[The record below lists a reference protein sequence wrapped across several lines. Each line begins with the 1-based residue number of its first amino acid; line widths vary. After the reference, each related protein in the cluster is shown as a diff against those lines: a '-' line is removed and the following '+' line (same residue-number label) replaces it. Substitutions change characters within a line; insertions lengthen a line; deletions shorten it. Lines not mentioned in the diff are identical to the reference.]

1 MPDAVERRQL
11 TVAHQLTVAFESH
24 SLSYSDHLVDL
35 YNSGVNQLLS
45 LAAARGHRIRHFRMA
60 DLYRHLGT
68 PRARTSVLEL
78 DDSWDGDP
86 LSAWRH
92 LRKVGEETLP
102 LDAIDLYFV
111 RGDDI
116 RRADT
121 PNLDVLREAELTAPM
136 LETAAATLA
145 TTDKYALVERV
156 PHASQPVTYT
166 ASDIDAAMD
175 AIRRLPDAQGWF
187 VLKDRFG
194 YGCGAQVHRL
204 HREAPALEHIVQ
216 DYLGAYGDV
225 LLQEFCPDVA
235 EGDLVVTF
243 WDGELIAAMR
253 RIPADDQWKS
263 NASFGASHVAHEL
276 TREQAATA
284 WAVRRAYP
292 ECRLAS
298 VDLLMSGRALEI
310 NAFPGASGLL
320 ETYGIVLAQ
329 RVLDTLEAELAAA
342 AERAPHDAHP
352 RHVGHRLSDETVKT
366 EVFDVF
372 ADEIHTVEVSDVIEV
387 RQPDPAAASPVVLS
401 VPHSGVLIPTR
412 FIDRFPRDD
421 RALVE
426 IDLLSHLPYEQ
437 LPVTQLFCRL
447 APYFLDMNRAR
458 AAAEEPH
465 VPGHLRNAPH
475 NYYTVDDEPILQ
487 RAYSTEE
494 EHEVLRWYDLY
505 HELLDDLMLQARHR
519 HGWALLVDGHS
530 MTSVGLGRVHD
541 EGAPRDNFVVGTLD
555 GTSADSAIIEA
566 FLGTLRD
573 EITPYDLG
581 LTVASDNPYSGGFI
595 TRKHHDPAN
604 GLHAIQVEVTM
615 ETYMYEADE
624 PDPSRR
630 YAIKQHRLDIVR
642 TVLARAVEAA
652 VAAGSAINASTSG
665 GR

>member
-1 MPDAVERRQL
+1 MSDEGERR
-11 TVAHQLTVAFESH
+11 QLTVAFESH
-24 SLSYSDHLVDL
+24 QLSYTDHPVDL

-45 LAAARGHRIRHFRMA
+45 LAAARDHRIRHFRMA

-78 DDSWDGDP
+78 DGSWDGDA

-102 LDAIDLYFV
+102 LDTIDLYFV

-121 PNLDVLREAELTAPM
+121 PNLDVLREAELSAPM
-136 LETAAATLA
+136 LETTAATLA

-166 ASDIDAAMD
+166 ASDIHAAMD
-175 AIRRLPDAQGWF
+175 AIQRLPNAQGWF

-204 HREAPALEHIVQ
+204 HNEAPDLRHTVA
-216 DYLGAYGDV
+216 DYLRLYGEV
-225 LLQEFCPDVA
+225 LLQEFRPEVA
-235 EGDLVVTF
+235 DGDLVVTF
-243 WDGELIAAMR
+243 WDDELIAALR

-276 TREQAATA
+276 TSEQAATA

-298 VDLLMSGRALEI
+298 VDLLLSGRALEI
-310 NAFPGASGLL
+310 NAFPGANGLL
-320 ETYGIVLAQ
+320 ETYGIILAE
-329 RVLDTLEAELAAA
+329 RVLDSLEGELATA
-342 AERAPHDAHP
+342 AEDDQ
-352 RHVGHRLSDETVKT
+352 VGPVHRRITDEAAKI

-372 ADEIHTVEVSDVIEV
+372 ADETHTVEVNDVIEV
-387 RQPDPAAASPVVLS
+387 RLPDPAAASPVVLS

-412 FIDRFPRDD
+412 FIDRFPRDE

-437 LPVTQLFCRL
+437 LAVTQLFCRL

-475 NYYTVDDEPILQ
+475 DYYTVDDEPILQ
-487 RAYSTEE
+487 RPYSIEE
-494 EHEVLRWYDLY
+494 EQDVLRWYDLY
-505 HELLDDLMLQARHR
+505 HELLDDLMLQARQR
-519 HGWALLVDGHS
+519 HGWALLLDGHS
-530 MTSVGLGRVHD
+530 MTSVGLGRAHD
-541 EGAPRDNFVVGTLD
+541 EGELRDNFVVGTLD
-555 GTSADSAIIEA
+555 GASADSAIVEA
-566 FLGTLRD
+566 FIGTLRD
-573 EITPYDLG
+573 EVNTYQLG
-581 LTVASDNPYSGGFI
+581 LTVAMDAPYSGGFI

-615 ETYMYEADE
+615 NTYMYEADE
-624 PDPSRR
+624 HDRSRR

-642 TVLARAVEAA
+642 NVLARATEAA
-652 VAAGSAINASTSG
+652 VAAGSVINAPTTG
-665 GR
+665 GRP

>member
-1 MPDAVERRQL
+1 MSDAAERC
-11 TVAHQLTVAFESH
+11 QLTVAFESRQ
-24 SLSYSDHLVDL
+24 LSYSSHPVDL

-45 LAAARGHRIRHFRMA
+45 LAAARNHRIRHFRMA

-68 PRARTSVLEL
+68 AGARTSVLEL
-78 DDSWDGDP
+78 DDAWNGDS
-86 LSAWRH
+86 LTAWRH
-92 LRKVGEETLP
+92 LRRVREETLP
-102 LDAIDLYFV
+102 LEAMDLIFV
-111 RGDDI
+111 RADDI

-121 PNLDVLREAELTAPM
+121 PNLDILREAELSATL
-136 LETAAATLA
+136 LETTAATLA

-166 ASDIDAAMD
+166 ASDVDAAMV
-175 AIRRLPDAQGWF
+175 AIHRLPKTQGWF

-204 HREAPALEHIVQ
+204 HNEAPGLQHILS
-216 DYLGAYGDV
+216 DYIAAYGDV
-225 LLQEFCPDVA
+225 LLQEFRAEVA

-243 WDGELIAAMR
+243 WDDELIAALR
-253 RIPADDQWKS
+253 RVPAKDQWKS

-276 TREQAATA
+276 TSQQTATA

-298 VDLLMSGRALEI
+298 VDLLTSGRALEI
-310 NAFPGASGLL
+310 NAFPGGDGLL
-320 ETYGIVLAQ
+320 DTYGIVLAE
-329 RVLDTLEAELAAA
+329 RVLDRLEGELATA
-342 AERAPHDAHP
+342 AERSAGAQTTGPVSGRITDIS
-352 RHVGHRLSDETVKT
+352 GKI
-366 EVFDVF
+366 EVLDVF
-372 ADEIHTVEVSDVIEV
+372 ADETHTVEVTDVIDV
-387 RQPDPAAASPVVLS
+387 RRPDPATASPVVLS

-412 FIDRFPRDD
+412 FVDRFPRDE

-437 LPVTQLFCRL
+437 LAATQLQCRL

-475 NYYTVDDEPILQ
+475 NYYTVDDEPILK
-487 RAYSTEE
+487 RPYTPEE
-494 EHEVLRWYDLY
+494 ERDVLRWYDLY
-505 HELLDDLMLQARHR
+505 HELLDDLMLQTRQL

-541 EGAPRDNFVVGTLD
+541 EGAPRDNFVVGTLG
-555 GTSADSAIIEA
+555 GTSAHSDIVDA
-566 FLGTLRD
+566 FLGTLR
-573 EITPYDLG
+573 EEVKAYELG
-581 LTVASDNPYSGGFI
+581 LTVAMDDPYSGGFI

-615 ETYMYEADE
+615 DTYMYEADE
-624 PDPSRR
+624 PDRSRR

-642 TVLARAVEAA
+642 NVLARAVEAA
-652 VAAGSAINASTSG
+652 VAAGSAISTSTTRHG
-665 GR
+665 P

>member
-1 MPDAVERRQL
+1 MADVGEHR
-11 TVAHQLTVAFESH
+11 QLTVAFESRQ
-24 SLSYSDHLVDL
+24 LSYSSRPVDL

-45 LAAARGHRIRHFRMA
+45 LAAARDHRIRHFRMA

-78 DDSWDGDP
+78 DDSWGGDA

-121 PNLDVLREAELTAPM
+121 PNLDVLREAELSAQV
-136 LETAAATLA
+136 LETTAATLA
-145 TTDKYALVERV
+145 STDKYALVERV

-175 AIRRLPDAQGWF
+175 AIHRLPNAQGWF

-204 HREAPALEHIVQ
+204 HNEAPALEHLVR
-216 DYLGAYGDV
+216 DYLTAYGNV
-225 LLQEFCPDVA
+225 LLQEFRPEVA

-243 WDGELIAAMR
+243 WDDQLIAALR
-253 RIPADDQWKS
+253 RIPAEDQWKS
-263 NASFGASHVAHEL
+263 NASFGASHVAHGL
-276 TREQAATA
+276 TRHQTATA

-292 ECRLAS
+292 ECRLVS

-310 NAFPGASGLL
+310 NAFPGADGLF
-320 ETYGIVLAQ
+320 ETYGIVLAE
-329 RVLDTLEAELAAA
+329 RVLDSLEGELATA
-342 AERAPHDAHP
+342 AERAAEDDQ
-352 RHVGHRLSDETVKT
+352 RDRLGRRFTDEVSTI

-372 ADEIHTVEVSDVIEV
+372 ADETHTVEVGEVIEV
-387 RQPDPAAASPVVLS
+387 RLPDPAAASPVVLS

-412 FIDRFPRDD
+412 FIDRFPRDE

-437 LPVTQLFCRL
+437 LAVTQLFCRL

-475 NYYTVDDEPILQ
+475 DYYTVDDEPILQ
-487 RAYSTEE
+487 RPYSTEE
-494 EHEVLRWYDLY
+494 EQDVLRWYDLY
-505 HELLDDLMLQARHR
+505 HELLDDLMLQARQR
-519 HGWALLVDGHS
+519 HGWALLLDGHS
-530 MTSVGLGRVHD
+530 MTSVGLGRAHD

-555 GTSADSAIIEA
+555 GTSADSAIVEA
-566 FLGTLRD
+566 FLGTLRE
-573 EITPYDLG
+573 EIKRYDLG
-581 LTVASDNPYSGGFI
+581 LTVAMDAPYSGGFI
-595 TRKHHDPAN
+595 TRKHHDPVN

-615 ETYMYEADE
+615 NTYMYEADE
-624 PDPSRR
+624 PDRSRR
-630 YAIKQHRLDIVR
+630 YAIKQHRLEIVR
-642 TVLARAVEAA
+642 NVLARAVEAA
-652 VAAGSAINASTSG
+652 VAAGSAISASTSG
-665 GR
+665 GRP